1 VNHFQDKK
9 FLDSLYG
16 QQDHIAFRGN
26 FLKTYSNRKYS
37 IRDIALRFVEQPHGK
52 RILDIGAGTGSFLKK
67 IMASSPDNNF
77 AALDI
82 AENAE
87 CRAIPNLDYRLFDG
101 VHFPGNIGKW
111 DIVILMH
118 MLYHVP
124 EHKPFLETVRQLLAK
139 GGTVLITTKSK
150 TTLPSKR

>member
-1 VNHFQDKK
+1 MNHFQDKK

-37 IRDIALRFVEQPHGK
+37 IRDIALRFLDQPHGK
-52 RILDIGAGTGSFLKK
+52 RIMDIGAGTGSFLKK
-67 IMASSPDNNF
+67 IMQDFPDNSF

-87 CRAIPNLDYRLFDG
+87 CREIPNLDYRIFDG
-101 VHFPGNIGKW
+101 VHFPEGMDEW

-118 MLYHVP
+118 MLYHGP
-124 EHKPFLETVRQLLAK
+124 
-139 GGTVLITTKSK
+139 TTRRFS
-150 TTLPSKR
+150 TMSVNCLSGASIP